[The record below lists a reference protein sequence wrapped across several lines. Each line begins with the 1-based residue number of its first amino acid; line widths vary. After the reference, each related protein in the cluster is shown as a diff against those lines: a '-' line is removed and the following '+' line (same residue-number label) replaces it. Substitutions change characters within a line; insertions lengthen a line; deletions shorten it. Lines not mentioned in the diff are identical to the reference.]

1 MSASAQIK
9 LLKKL
14 GITLVLLTVMIF
26 VIAYMGREMI
36 KSSPVYDASRLELQ
50 RQYGVSP
57 ADLSIRYLW
66 PFKFTEG
73 ESSGL
78 AEFVICTKD
87 ACYQVKAQKKRGAWN
102 IATAKR

>member
-1 MSASAQIK
+1 MK

-14 GITLVLLTVMIF
+14 GITLVFLTAIVL
-26 VIAYMGREMI
+26 VIGYMGREMI

-50 RQYGVSP
+50 RQFGVSP

-66 PFKFTEG
+66 PFQFSEG
-73 ESSGL
+73 ESNGL
-78 AEFVICTKD
+78 AEFVICDKD
-87 ACYQVKAQKKRGAWN
+87 ACYQVKAQKKLGAWT